1 MINPIE
7 IESEDFFIT
16 DKERSLMTLVFYGLH
31 INPDPI
37 YRIVTTGV
45 VNKLAWYTKL
55 SLQAH
60 IKLTLVSIFTATNY
74 KKVL

>member
-7 IESEDFFIT
+7 IESEYFFVT
-16 DKERSLMTLVFYGLH
+16 DKERNLMSLIFYGVH

-60 IKLTLVSIFTATNY
+60 IKLTLVSIITATNY

>member
-1 MINPIE
+1 MINHIE
-7 IESEDFFIT
+7 IESEYFFVT
-16 DKERSLMTLVFYGLH
+16 DKERNLMSLIFYGVH

-60 IKLTLVSIFTATNY
+60 IKLTLVSIITATNY
-74 KKVL
+74 KKAL

>member
-7 IESEDFFIT
+7 IESEYFFVT
-16 DKERSLMTLVFYGLH
+16 DKERNLMSLIFYGVH

>member
-7 IESEDFFIT
+7 IESEYFFVT
-16 DKERSLMTLVFYGLH
+16 DKERNLMSLIFYGVH

-60 IKLTLVSIFTATNY
+60 IKLTLVSIITATNY
-74 KKVL
+74 KNVL

>member
-7 IESEDFFIT
+7 IESEYFFVT
-16 DKERSLMTLVFYGLH
+16 DKERNLMSLIFYGVH

-60 IKLTLVSIFTATNY
+60 IKLTLVSIITATNY
-74 KKVL
+74 KKAL